1 MPTNA
6 SAKKARPSKDFP
18 LTNEIMLLYTML
30 ALQEDLKVNFQVFI
44 CGNIMLMLFH
54 KHDWDEIAEKLGIK
68 VGAARKRWE
77 RTRNSIIERTKD
89 PEAQA
94 SEQAPTEDE
103 E

>member
-1 MPTNA
+1 MPTNS
-6 SAKKARPSKDFP
+6 SAKKARPSKGFP
-18 LTNEIMLLYTML
+18 LTNEVMLLYTML
-30 ALQEDLKVNFQVFI
+30 DLQEDL
-44 CGNIMLMLFH
+44 

-77 RTRNSIIERTKD
+77 RTRNSIIERTKK

-94 SEQAPTEDE
+94 SEQAPAEDE